1 MKALLQLK
9 CVEKL
14 LISSRCF
21 YNVSNANVIKSKINK
36 TSKEFQ
42 VKSVIHL
49 KSNILLVNMEIYD
62 AGKQNKHG
70 KIG

>member
-9 CVEKL
+9 GVEKL

-42 VKSVIHL
+42 VKSAIHL
-49 KSNILLVNMEIYD
+49 KSNILLINMEIYD